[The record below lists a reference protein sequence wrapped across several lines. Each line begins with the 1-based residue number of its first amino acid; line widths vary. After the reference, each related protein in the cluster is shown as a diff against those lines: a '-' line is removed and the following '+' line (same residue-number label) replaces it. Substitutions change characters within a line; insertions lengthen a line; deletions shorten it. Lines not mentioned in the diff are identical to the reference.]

1 MHRRKNT
8 TGKAIELPSQVVARP
23 FFLFPLFRD
32 VNLWSSLETW
42 WKRNSPRH
50 MQILSI
56 WRSRAA
62 PRSVQQKP
70 QADRWAFAALLQTRS
85 ESGARERHTTETQTP
100 KWNIDEI
107 KREYENRKESKAHTA
122 VRRANSCRKQFIY
135 KLKQFHVSFDL
146 VFSQCAIYEQF
157 AAIYMKKKLIPYTNS
172 LFLLLQWERKKG
184 KMKMYKTHKNWE
196 ASQRTCK
203 QAWWRETTAKRE
215 MQKKTILKHHRETDL
230 NSALPSAHYRE
241 GKVRARKRDI

>member
-1 MHRRKNT
+1 MSICGQVSRHDGNVSVRDICRSRHSIEHLTKPRCA
-8 TGKAIELPSQVVARP
+8 AISAAETSSRPVSSCSIIANSFGVGRAR
-23 FFLFPLFRD
+23 
-32 VNLWSSLETW
+32 ETHN
-42 WKRNSPRH
+42 RNSNFE
-50 MQILSI
+50 MKY
-56 WRSRAA
+56 WR
-62 PRSVQQKP
+62 
-70 QADRWAFAALLQTRS
+70 
-85 ESGARERHTTETQTP
+85 
-100 KWNIDEI
+100 I

-122 VRRANSCRKQFIY
+122 VRRVNSCRKQFIY

-157 AAIYMKKKLIPYTNS
+157 AAIYMKKKTDSIHKFS
-172 LFLLLQWERKKG
+172 LSPPPMREKKG

-215 MQKKTILKHHRETDL
+215 MQKKIILKHRETDL

>member
-1 MHRRKNT
+1 
-8 TGKAIELPSQVVARP
+8 
-23 FFLFPLFRD
+23 
-32 VNLWSSLETW
+32 
-42 WKRNSPRH
+42 

-70 QADRWAFAALLQTRS
+70 QADRWALAALLQTRS

-135 KLKQFHVSFDL
+135 KLKQFHVLFDL

-172 LFLLLQWERKKG
+172 LFLLLQWERKKAKWKCIKHIKIEKPARRG
-184 KMKMYKTHKNWE
+184 RASKRGGGRQRQSEKCRKNHIKTSWNWFKL
-196 ASQRTCK
+196 S
-203 QAWWRETTAKRE
+203 
-215 MQKKTILKHHRETDL
+215 
-230 NSALPSAHYRE
+230 SALSTLSRRQSASEKKRHLGSFRV
-241 GKVRARKRDI
+241 KVERLAFVVFLYILFSNNL